1 MTAVSGRH
9 VRLLLL
15 SRALRQQHR
24 LHLCLGLAGRERAIR
39 QRLDGRR
46 VHARSQPHQWP
57 QRRRHHSL
65 SDKQTL
71 VSAQASS
78 TLGADGDSQIT
89 WLTPEI
95 GPDRSNAHVAVFDDH
110 HTLVSWE
117 EIEEPE
123 CEFVAM
129 GCGGVFTGTYYQL
142 VDKEGKSVG
151 EPIKSMDTYVAGDM
165 VRMGDGRM
173 CWPYVE
179 MGWSLSKPSWYGSV
193 DGQTKAQSMSFACV
207 SLDM

>member
-1 MTAVSGRH
+1 VGGMSGSYSSLARFDNSTAYIFAWVSRGASELSANDWMGDGYTHALNRTNGRS
-9 VRLLLL
+9 V
-15 SRALRQQHR
+15 A
-24 LHLCLGLAGRERAIR
+24 
-39 QRLDGRR
+39 
-46 VHARSQPHQWP
+46 VT
-57 QRRRHHSL
+57 
-65 SDKQTL
+65 TL

-78 TLGADGDSQIT
+78 TLGADGDSRIT

-193 DGQTKAQSMSFACV
+193 EGQTKAQSMSFACV